1 MEERNDWPGRW
12 NHICKIL
19 ERTGPL
25 SHPQFEAGPHA
36 LEFLLESCRILVV
49 GAGGLGC
56 ELLKNL
62 ALMGFRNIDVI
73 DMDTIEISNLNR
85 QFLFRPQDVGKSKA
99 EVAAEFI
106 NKRIPNCRVTPHF
119 KKIQDYDEIFYSD
132 FHIVICGLD
141 SVIARRWIN
150 AMLVSLLKYDSNGE
164 LDPDSIIP
172 MVDGGTEG
180 FKGNGRVIIPGVTA
194 CLECNLDLFPPQ
206 VNFPLCTI
214 AHTPRLPEH
223 CIEYVRVLLWSKE
236 YPFGDNVEI
245 DGDDPEH
252 IQWIYEKSLERANEY
267 NIQGVTYR
275 TTQGVIKHIIPAVAS
290 TNAVIAA
297 ICATEVFKLA
307 TSCCP
312 SLNNYVV
319 FNDADGLYT
328 YTFEASRKEDC
339 LVCSQMPKLL
349 TFKEN
354 SKLQEIIEFL
364 SQNPLLQMKSP
375 GITTAIK
382 GKRKTLYIQSVESLE
397 KQTRPNLKKSLK
409 ELGLVDG
416 QEILVADVTSP
427 NSLIFKLHLVDE
439 MQAD

>member
-1 MEERNDWPGRW
+1 
-12 NHICKIL
+12 
-19 ERTGPL
+19 
-25 SHPQFEAGPHA
+25 
-36 LEFLLESCRILVV
+36 
-49 GAGGLGC
+49 
-56 ELLKNL
+56 
-62 ALMGFRNIDVI
+62 MGFRNIDVI

-106 NKRIPNCRVTPHF
+106 NKRIPNCRVTPYPWHF
-119 KKIQDYDEIFYSD
+119 LLSTYALDEDVWIHMD
-132 FHIVICGLD
+132 NACLIHHIWKHSLLKYLE
-141 SVIARRWIN
+141 
-150 AMLVSLLKYDSNGE
+150 MLEIYKVSLLKYDNNGE

-180 FKGNGRVIIPGVTA
+180 FKGNGRVIIPGMTA

-252 IQWIYEKSLERANEY
+252 IQWIYEKASERANEY

-275 TTQGVIKHIIPAVAS
+275 LTQGNIFYQYYFQNDSNKAMLNGFEDEILEYEHHCTSYGLYKVCSSGIFMTCYQSLPKPR
-290 TNAVIAA
+290 
-297 ICATEVFKLA
+297 KLFLLTKGA
-307 TSCCP
+307 PINRCCP

-354 SKLQEIIEFL
+354 SKLQEVIEFL
-364 SQNPLLQMKSP
+364 SENPVLQMKSP
-375 GITTAIK
+375 GITTAIN

-409 ELGLVDG
+409 ELGLIDG

-427 NSLIFKLHLVDE
+427 NSLLFKLHLVDE